1 MRAASEDRCVQATLY
16 GTLFPR
22 VQSTGDSG
30 FSPRLPLPHIRSCL
44 WPPTHTHTTVYLMLK
59 VFSLTWLSLFSA
71 AMDHFPCY
79 QGVQMSSQCISE
91 RPWKPLHESTGVH
104 LWFGNILD
112 HLFGVK
118 DPKPKPLMFYLGS
131 CKGWL
136 HFLHTFVLLGQVAL
150 AKHKETFIIIQNRS
164 SFPNDMLFGGLT
176 HSQHFFPLKKKSRSK
191 YRALPS
197 HDGRGSQVSALLCC
211 PSCEPEP

>member
-1 MRAASEDRCVQATLY
+1 MSKSPYMGLCFPVCNPQ
-16 GTLFPR
+16 GTLASLQGYP
-22 VQSTGDSG
+22 SPISG
-30 FSPRLPLPHIRSCL
+30 PVCGLP
-44 WPPTHTHTTVYLMLK
+44 HTHTTVYLMLK

-91 RPWKPLHESTGVH
+91 RPWKPLHESVGVH

-176 HSQHFFPLKKKSRSK
+176 HSQHFFPLKKKI
-191 YRALPS
+191 
-197 HDGRGSQVSALLCC
+197 Q
-211 PSCEPEP
+211 EQI